1 MNVFKKLQ
9 VCLYLLLFLVLKS
22 QTVNLILDSV
32 LINKP
37 ESMSSQNIPRKDI
50 IQWNLTMLKKAEKEN
65 YGRGIV
71 IIYTN
76 LAIQYYNLGKPDIS
90 LSYLNKAKQMAE
102 KINLD
107 DKILSKLY
115 QEYATVYYTMG
126 LYDICLKYNSNAKY
140 YAEKLKDTDYK
151 HRYLNF
157 IYRTRAN
164 TLATAKKDSAL
175 FYYRKAILIYETPP
189 NYCDIAKYY
198 IDENKHLDSAKIY
211 LSKAELMYSKIK
223 NVNRYNLAVLYYYKG
238 LVNSKE
244 KKYTEAISL
253 FEKSRTY
260 ASNGKNRQF
269 LLSLYNTL
277 AENYRKIGNFEK
289 EKEYLD
295 EYKTFVDSYNNSFS
309 QGVEL
314 TVKNIEEENKK
325 DKKQLLIFISTVI
338 LLVVIIFGIYFYKN
352 HRKKQRIIQE
362 KDHIISQQKS
372 ESIQLEKKVTDKFD
386 ELYEL
391 ATSRDPNFYNKF
403 QNLNP
408 AFIHKILAINPNL
421 QNSELMLLAY
431 IYLNFETKQIAEL
444 LFLSTKTIQNRKH
457 NIRKKLNI
465 PTADD
470 MYIWLKTNIS

>member
-1 MNVFKKLQ
+1 MNVLKKIQL
-9 VCLYLLLFLVLKS
+9 CLYLLLFSVLKS
-22 QTVNLILDSV
+22 QTVNPILDSV

-37 ESMSSQNIPRKDI
+37 ESMILQNIPRKDI

-76 LAIQYYNLGKPDIS
+76 LAIQYYNLGKPDTS

-102 KINLD
+102 KSNVD

-115 QEYATVYYTMG
+115 QEFSQVYFTMG
-126 LYDICLKYNSNAKY
+126 LFDISLTYNSKAKY
-140 YAEKLKDTDYK
+140 YAEQIDEKKYK
-151 HRYLNF
+151 HWYLNF
-157 IYRTRAN
+157 IYRTRSN
-164 TLATAKKDSAL
+164 TLSHAKKDSVL
-175 FYYRKAILIYETPP
+175 FYIRKSINVYDAPE
-189 NYCDIAKYY
+189 NYISIANYY
-198 IDENKHLDSAKIY
+198 IKNDKHLDSAKIY
-211 LSKAELMYSKIK
+211 LFKAKTMYRKIK
-223 NVNRYNLAVLYYYKG
+223 NVNRYSLAVMFYNFG
-238 LVNSKE
+238 LVSSKE
-244 KKYTEAISL
+244 KNYNEAISFL
-253 FEKSRTY
+253 EKSRIY

-269 LLSLYNTL
+269 LLSLYNIL
-277 AENYRKIGNFEK
+277 AENYRKIGNFGK

-295 EYKTFVDSYNNSFS
+295 KYKKFVDSYNNSFS

-314 TVKNIEEENKK
+314 TVKNIEEENQK
-325 DKKQLLIFISTVI
+325 DKKQLLIFISVAI
-338 LLVVIIFGIYFYKN
+338 LIIASVFGIYFYKN

-372 ESIQLEKKVTDKFD
+372 ESLQLEKKVTDKFD
-386 ELYEL
+386 ELYKL
-391 ATSRDPNFYNKF
+391 AISRDPNFYNKF

-408 AFIHKILAINPNL
+408 SFIHKILTINPNL
-421 QNSELMLLAY
+421 QNSELLLLAY
-431 IYLNFETKQIAEL
+431 IYLNFETKHIAEL

-470 MYIWLKTNIS
+470 MYIWLKTNIG